1 MSNNNRSWVSS
12 ASSVGSSASRDQ
24 EDESMDQLLNT
35 STSSK
40 NNRSHQSSASR
51 GGDRYNHYR
60 RDAPARVKPWM
71 RDKGANS
78 GSSSGN
84 ANAPA
89 GISNRVSRFRGSRS
103 NSNHSTNNNS
113 FGAAGTLSEPNSC
126 ANSVCSTSSFSDTA
140 AATLPTHQRRPSFPQ
155 EVHQV
160 QVLPGNQSLLLDESS
175 VTGGIQYT
183 PEEAASQSSRSGT
196 TDQAVR
202 PNMQENAIE
211 KEGSSSVRSDQHTE
225 NTEGESTDESPVVEE
240 DGKRTQQHAAE
251 NDRATE
257 GSITQPDSH
266 SDEAAST
273 QYLDEKKLDDDE
285 DKGKDDSEEEE
296 ASVEA
301 PAEEFYDVL
310 ASVQPSSYNPMAAT
324 PSKQQQ
330 PQPVSVAAYATLNK
344 PTPLATE
351 QAALLNDAIVEEEEA
366 SEEEEEEEPSLV
378 DDDDDDEHD
387 NEQEDE
393 PTALEQDLNPV
404 TSQDENFIGSIVD
417 STVGYEETNARS
429 VTPVNAPQASQVEV
443 TPEAYVLLIPFMQCR
458 YDMDTSP
465 CYSIAL
471 MAPALYISLPRLNHE
486 IQTAT
491 TGNRASFRGT

>member
-1 MSNNNRSWVSS
+1 
-12 ASSVGSSASRDQ
+12 
-24 EDESMDQLLNT
+24 MDQALNT

-60 RDAPARVKPWM
+60 RDAPTRVKPWM

-78 GSSSGN
+78 GSSGN
-84 ANAPA
+84 ANASA
-89 GISNRVSRFRGSRS
+89 GISSRVSRFRGSRS

-140 AATLPTHQRRPSFPQ
+140 AAATLPTHQRLPSFPQ

-160 QVLPGNQSLLLDESS
+160 QVLSGNQSLLLDESS

-183 PEEAASQSSRSGT
+183 PEEAASQSSRSGA

-202 PNMQENAIE
+202 SKMQEDMIE
-211 KEGSSSVRSDQHTE
+211 KEGSSSVRSDQNTE
-225 NTEGESTDESPVVEE
+225 NTEGESTDESPAVVEE
-240 DGKRTQQHAAE
+240 DLKSTPQQLATE
-251 NDRATE
+251 NDRAPE
-257 GSITQPDSH
+257 ENSTQPHPNSN
-266 SDEAAST
+266 EAASAN
-273 QYLDEKKLDDDE
+273 YLDEKKSDVDE
-285 DKGKDDSEEEE
+285 DIDDTEEEE
-296 ASVEA
+296 A
-301 PAEEFYDVL
+301 PKEEFYDVL

-324 PSKQQQ
+324 PSKKQQ

-366 SEEEEEEEPSLV
+366 SEEEEEEPSLV
-378 DDDDDDEHD
+378 EDDDDNDDDEHD
-387 NEQEDE
+387 NEIDEE
-393 PTALEQDLNPV
+393 PTALDQQEIDPV

-417 STVGYEETNARS
+417 SSVGYTETSVRS
-429 VTPVNAPQASQVEV
+429 VTPVNALQSRQVEV
-443 TPEAYVLLIPFMQCR
+443 TPEAYV
-458 YDMDTSP
+458 
-465 CYSIAL
+465 
-471 MAPALYISLPRLNHE
+471 
-486 IQTAT
+486 
-491 TGNRASFRGT
+491 